1 MTLHVHP
8 DTQKLLD
15 VFMKDAPHAIIL
27 TGKKGVGLGTI
38 THDIAKKSKK
48 IVLTVLPEKDEK
60 VDIEKGT
67 ITVQSIRRLYDI
79 TKTIE
84 PNGRIIVI
92 DYAERMGAPAQ
103 NAFLKLL
110 EEPVEGTQFILLTH
124 QPELLLPTII
134 SRSQLAVVKPVD
146 NKVSQQIINELKITD
161 PTKQAQLLFI
171 AGGLPAELHR
181 LASDDDYFQARAQVV
196 KDAREF
202 VTGSAYSRL
211 QLAHKYKNDRNGAL
225 ILVEDASRMVQKNL
239 ASGGSESLVK
249 TLQRLEKLHLRLSEQ
264 GNVKLQLSSAIS
276 L

>member
-1 MTLHVHP
+1 MQLHVHP
-8 DTQKLLD
+8 DTQKILD

-27 TGKKGVGLGTI
+27 TGKKGVGLATI
-38 THDIAKKSKK
+38 TKDFVKKSKK

-60 VDIEKGT
+60 IDIEKGT

-92 DYAERMGAPAQ
+92 DYAERMGVPAQ

-110 EEPVEGTQFILLTH
+110 EEPVEGAQFILLTH
-124 QPELLLPTII
+124 QPEALLPTIL
-134 SRSQLAVVKPVD
+134 SRSQLATVKPVD
-146 NKVSQQIINELKITD
+146 VQVSQQIIHDLKVTE

-171 AGGLPAELHR
+171 ASGLPAELHR
-181 LASDDDYFQARAQVV
+181 LVADEAYFQGRAQVV

-202 VTGSAYSRL
+202 VTGNPYSRL
-211 QLAHKYKNDRNGAL
+211 LLAHKYKNDRNGAL
-225 ILVEDASRMVQKNL
+225 VLVEDAARMVQKNL

-264 GNVKLQLSSAIS
+264 GNVRLQLSSVIS

>member
-8 DTQKLLD
+8 DTQKILD

-27 TGKKGVGLGTI
+27 TGKKGVGLATI
-38 THDIAKKSKK
+38 TNDFAKKSKK

-92 DYAERMGAPAQ
+92 DYAERMGVPAQ

-124 QPELLLPTII
+124 QPEVLLPTIR
-134 SRSQLAVVKPVD
+134 SRSQLAMVKPVD
-146 NKVSQQIINELKITD
+146 SSVSQQIINELKVTD
-161 PTKQAQLLFI
+161 STKQAQLLFI

-181 LASDDDYFQARAQVV
+181 LANDDDYFQSRAQIV

-202 VTGSAYSRL
+202 VTGSPYGRL
-211 QLAHKYKNDRNGAL
+211 LLAHKYKNDRNGAL
-225 ILVEDASRMVQKNL
+225 VLVEDASRMVQKNL
-239 ASGGSESLVK
+239 ASGGSENLVK

>member
-8 DTQKLLD
+8 DTQKILD

-27 TGKKGVGLGTI
+27 TGKKGVGLATI
-38 THDIAKKSKK
+38 TNDFAKKSKK

-92 DYAERMGAPAQ
+92 DYAERMGVPAQ

-124 QPELLLPTII
+124 QPEVLLPTIR
-134 SRSQLAVVKPVD
+134 SRSQLAMVKPVD
-146 NKVSQQIINELKITD
+146 SSVSQQIFNELKVTD
-161 PTKQAQLLFI
+161 STKQAQLLFI
-171 AGGLPAELHR
+171 AGGLPAELYR
-181 LASDDDYFQARAQVV
+181 LANDDAYFQSRAQIV

-202 VTGSAYSRL
+202 VTGSPYGRL
-211 QLAHKYKNDRNGAL
+211 LLAHKYKNDRNGAL
-225 ILVEDASRMVQKNL
+225 VLVEDASRMVQKNL
-239 ASGGSESLVK
+239 ASGGSENLVK

>member
-8 DTQKLLD
+8 DTQKILD

-27 TGKKGVGLGTI
+27 TGKKGVGLATI
-38 THDIAKKSKK
+38 TNDFAKKSKK

-60 VDIEKGT
+60 VDVEKGT

-92 DYAERMGAPAQ
+92 DYAERMGVPAQ

-124 QPELLLPTII
+124 QPEVLLPTIR
-134 SRSQLAVVKPVD
+134 SRSQLAMVKPVD
-146 NKVSQQIINELKITD
+146 GSVSQQIINELKVTD
-161 PTKQAQLLFI
+161 STKQAQLLFI
-171 AGGLPAELHR
+171 AGGLPAELYR
-181 LASDDDYFQARAQVV
+181 LANDDDYFQSRAQIV

-202 VTGSAYSRL
+202 VTGSPYGRL
-211 QLAHKYKNDRNGAL
+211 LLAHKYKNDRNGAL
-225 ILVEDASRMVQKNL
+225 VLVEDASRMVQKNL
-239 ASGGSESLVK
+239 ASGGSENLVK